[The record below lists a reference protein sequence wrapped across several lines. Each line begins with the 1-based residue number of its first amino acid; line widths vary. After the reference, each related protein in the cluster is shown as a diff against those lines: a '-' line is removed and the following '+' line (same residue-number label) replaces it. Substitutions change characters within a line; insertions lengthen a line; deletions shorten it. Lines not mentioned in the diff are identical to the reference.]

1 MKQHM
6 RRVRDNSVVQRQEGV
21 RVAEY
26 DPDNDGSAP
35 APLEQIWYPP
45 STNLADEEYAKTNPQ
60 PVVEPMRIG
69 SGEVQ

>member
-6 RRVRDNSVVQRQEGV
+6 RPVRDKSVVQRQEGV

-26 DPDNDGSAP
+26 DPITMG
-35 APLEQIWYPP
+35 PLRLRSKQIWYPP
-45 STNLADEEYAKTNPQ
+45 STNLADEEYAKTDPQ